1 MNPNLNAAQMKQLSM
16 TVEKMAILASKALDG
31 DETEGPALRLI
42 GCQADALSKILG
54 FVPVRS
60 YRPEAADCEWWE
72 EPTDAPS

>member
-1 MNPNLNAAQMKQLSM
+1 MNLNLNAAQMEALSM
-16 TVEKMAILASKALDG
+16 AVEAMGVLASQALDG
-31 DETEGPALRLI
+31 NETEERALRLI

-72 EPTDAPS
+72 EQTRAT